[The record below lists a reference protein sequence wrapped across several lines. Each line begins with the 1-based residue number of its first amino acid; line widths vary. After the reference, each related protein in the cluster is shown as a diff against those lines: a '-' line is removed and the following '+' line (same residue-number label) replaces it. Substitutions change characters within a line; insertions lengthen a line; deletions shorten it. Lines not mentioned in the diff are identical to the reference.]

1 MQISKMKRNSIGTGI
16 ALALAIACPLTFG
29 QASNYP
35 NRPIKI
41 VVPFPPGNTTDIMT
55 RLIASKLQERLGQP
69 IVVENK
75 AGASGVIGMD
85 FVAKSKPDGYTIA
98 ASQGGNMVVLP
109 HTSKNITYNPITDF
123 TSIAV
128 STYNYQVVTANNQA
142 PFKTF
147 GQMIDW
153 AKANPGRLTVA
164 SNGEGGFPHLVFE
177 HLAKTA
183 GITFT
188 HVPYKG
194 TAAIITDQIG
204 GQVMASVDGVSG
216 PAPHVRSGAIR
227 LLAISNKSRVSEWPG
242 IPTVSETIPGWT
254 SNGWF
259 AYSGP
264 AGMPKD
270 ITLKLNQEINRA
282 MNSPEVVE
290 QLKQYGL
297 EVMNESPEYF
307 EKVLK
312 EDYARY
318 GKLVKDIG
326 YVPH

>member
-1 MQISKMKRNSIGTGI
+1 MSYFLNKYLST
-16 ALALAIACPLTFG
+16 AVLALFLGLFSQLISAQSGP
-29 QASNYP
+29 YP

-41 VVPFPPGNTTDIMT
+41 IIPFPPGNTTDIMT
-55 RLIASKLQERLGQP
+55 RLIAPKLQERLGQAV
-69 IVVENK
+69 IVENR
-75 AGASGVIGMD
+75 AGGSGVIGME
-85 FVAKSKPDGYTIA
+85 FVAKSKPDGYTLV

-109 HTSKNITYNPITDF
+109 HTSKNIPYNPITDF
-123 TSIAV
+123 SSIAL
-128 STYNYQVVTANNQA
+128 STYNYQVITAANQA

-147 GQMIDW
+147 AQMIDW
-153 AKANPGRLTVA
+153 AKANPGQMTVA

-194 TAAIITDQIG
+194 SAQIVTDMIG

-227 LLAISNKSRVSEWPG
+227 LLAISNKSKVTEWPST
-242 IPTVSETIPGWT
+242 PTVSETIPGWT

-264 AGMPKD
+264 AGMNKD
-270 ITLKLNQEINRA
+270 IVRKLNTEINRA
-282 MNSPEVVE
+282 MNAPEVVE
-290 QLKQYGL
+290 QLKSYGL
-297 EVMNESPEYF
+297 EVVSESPEYF
-307 EKVLK
+307 DRVLK
-312 EDYARY
+312 DDYARY

>member
-1 MQISKMKRNSIGTGI
+1 VNVTLKKYLSLSLGIFAMGI
-16 ALALAIACPLTFG
+16 AV
-29 QASNYP
+29 QAHAQSSNYP

-41 VVPFPPGNTTDIMT
+41 IIPFPPGNTTDIMT
-55 RLIASKLQERLGQP
+55 RLIAPKLQERLGQP

-85 FVAKSKPDGYTIA
+85 FVAKSKPDGYTIV

-109 HTSKNITYNPITDF
+109 HTSKNINYHPITDF
-123 TSIAV
+123 TSIAL
-128 STYNYQVVTANNQA
+128 STYNYQVITANNQA

-147 GQMIDW
+147 AQMIEW
-153 AKANPGRLTVA
+153 AKANPGKLTVA

-227 LLAISNKSRVSEWPG
+227 LLAISNKTRVSEWPG
-242 IPTVSETIPGWT
+242 VQTVSETIPGWT

-297 EVMNESPEYF
+297 EVVSESPEYF
-307 EKVLK
+307 ERVLK
-312 EDYARY
+312 EDYTKY

>member
-1 MQISKMKRNSIGTGI
+1 MNYFMKKYLSTTV
-16 ALALAIACPLTFG
+16 LALFLGFFSQLISAQSGP
-29 QASNYP
+29 YP

-41 VVPFPPGNTTDIMT
+41 IIPFPPGNTTDIMT
-55 RLIASKLQERLGQP
+55 RLIAPKLQEGLGQS

-75 AGASGVIGMD
+75 PGASGVIGMD
-85 FVAKSKPDGYTIA
+85 FVAKSKPDGYTLV
-98 ASQGGNMVVLP
+98 ASQGGTMVVLP
-109 HTSKNITYNPITDF
+109 HTSKNIAYSPIADF
-123 TSIAV
+123 ASVAL
-128 STYNYQVVTANNQA
+128 STYNYQVVTASNQA

-147 GQMIDW
+147 PEMIAW

-194 TAAIITDQIG
+194 TAQIVTDMIG
-204 GQVMASVDGVSG
+204 GQVMASIDGVSG

-227 LLAISNKSRVSEWPG
+227 LLAISNKSKVAEWPNT
-242 IPTVSETIPGWT
+242 PTVSETIPGWT

-264 AGMPKD
+264 AGMNKD
-270 ITLKLNQEINRA
+270 IVRKLNIEINRA

-290 QLKQYGL
+290 QLKSYGL
-297 EVMNESPEYF
+297 EVVSEPPEYF
-307 EKVLK
+307 DRVVK

-318 GKLVKDIG
+318 GKLIKDIG
-326 YVPH
+326 YVPR

>member
-1 MQISKMKRNSIGTGI
+1 MEYCAKKKWGAKGFIA
-16 ALALAIACPLTFG
+16 ALALLAEFAFAQSGP
-29 QASNYP
+29 YP

-41 VVPFPPGNTTDIMT
+41 VIPFPPGNTTDIIT
-55 RLIASKLQERLGQP
+55 RLIAPKLQERLGQP

-75 AGASGVIGMD
+75 AGGSGTIGMD
-85 FVAKSKPDGYTIA
+85 FVAKSKPDGYTIV

-109 HTSKNITYNPITDF
+109 HTSKSVPYNPISDF
-123 TSIAV
+123 TSIALT
-128 STYNYQVVTANNQA
+128 TYNYQVITANNQT

-147 GQMIDW
+147 AQMVDW
-153 AKANPGRLTVA
+153 AKANPGQLTVA

-194 TAAIITDQIG
+194 SSQISTDLIG
-204 GQVMASVDGVSG
+204 GQVMTSVDGVSG
-216 PAPHVRSGAIR
+216 PSPHIRSGAIR
-227 LLAISNKSRVSEWPG
+227 LLAISNKTKVAEWPNT
-242 IPTVSETIPGWT
+242 PTVSETVPGWT

-270 ITLKLNQEINRA
+270 IVRKLNAEINRA
-282 MNSPEVVE
+282 MNAPEIIE
-290 QLKQYGL
+290 QLKPYGL
-297 EVMNESPEYF
+297 EVVSESSEYF
-307 EKVLK
+307 DKVLK
-312 EDYARY
+312 EDYVRY

-326 YVPH
+326 YTPH

>member
-1 MQISKMKRNSIGTGI
+1 MRNSLKSGMIYILGLMMLVLSPWS
-16 ALALAIACPLTFG
+16 LAET
-29 QASNYP
+29 YP
-35 NRPIKI
+35 ARPIKI
-41 VVPFPPGNTTDIMT
+41 VIPFPPGNTTDIMT
-55 RLIASKLQERLGQP
+55 RLIAPKLQERLGQA
-69 IVVENK
+69 IIVENR
-75 AGASGVIGMD
+75 AGASGTIGMD
-85 FVAKSKPDGYTIA
+85 YVAKSKPDGYTIV

-109 HTSKNITYNPITDF
+109 HTSKTIPYSSINDF
-123 TSIAV
+123 TSIAL
-128 STYNYQVVTANNQA
+128 STYNYQVIIENNQA

-147 GQMIDW
+147 SQMIDW
-153 AKANPGRLTVA
+153 AKANPGKLTVA

-194 TAAIITDQIG
+194 TAPIITDLIG

-227 LLAISNKSRVSEWPG
+227 LLAISNKTRVSEWPG

-264 AGMPKD
+264 TGMPKE
-270 ITLKLNQEINRA
+270 IVQRLNMEINRA

-290 QLKQYGL
+290 QLKGYGL
-297 EVMNESPEYF
+297 EVVSESPEYF
-307 EKVLK
+307 ERVLR
-312 EDYARY
+312 EDFQRY
-318 GKLVKDIG
+318 GKLVKDIS
-326 YVPH
+326 YIPH

>member
-1 MQISKMKRNSIGTGI
+1 MRNSLKSGMIYILGLMMLVLSPWS
-16 ALALAIACPLTFG
+16 LAET
-29 QASNYP
+29 YP
-35 NRPIKI
+35 ARPIKI
-41 VVPFPPGNTTDIMT
+41 VIPFPPGNTTDIMT
-55 RLIASKLQERLGQP
+55 RLIAPKLQERLGQA
-69 IVVENK
+69 IIVENR
-75 AGASGVIGMD
+75 AGASGTIGMD
-85 FVAKSKPDGYTIA
+85 YVAKSKPDGYTIV

-109 HTSKNITYNPITDF
+109 HTSKTIPYSSINDF
-123 TSIAV
+123 TSIAL
-128 STYNYQVVTANNQA
+128 STYNYQVIIANNQA

-147 GQMIDW
+147 SQMIDW
-153 AKANPGRLTVA
+153 AKANPGKLTVA

-194 TAAIITDQIG
+194 TAPIITDLIG

-227 LLAISNKSRVSEWPG
+227 LLAISNKTRVSEWPG

-264 AGMPKD
+264 TGMPKE
-270 ITLKLNQEINRA
+270 IVQRLNMEINRA

-290 QLKQYGL
+290 QLKGYGL
-297 EVMNESPEYF
+297 EVVSESPEYF
-307 EKVLK
+307 ERVLR
-312 EDYARY
+312 EDFQRY
-318 GKLVKDIG
+318 GKLVKDIS
-326 YVPH
+326 YIPH

>member
-1 MQISKMKRNSIGTGI
+1 MNYYLKKYSSL
-16 ALALAIACPLTFG
+16 AVLALFISFVS
-29 QASNYP
+29 QFASAQTGPYP

-41 VVPFPPGNTTDIMT
+41 IIPFPPGNTTDIMT
-55 RLIASKLQERLGQP
+55 RLIAPKLQERLGQA

-75 AGASGVIGMD
+75 PGGAGTVGME
-85 FVAKSKPDGYTIA
+85 FVAKSKPDGYTLV

-109 HTSKNITYNPITDF
+109 HTSKNVPYNPITDF
-123 TSIAV
+123 TSIAL
-128 STYNYQVVTANNQA
+128 STYNYQVITASNQT

-147 GQMIDW
+147 PQMIEW
-153 AKANPGRLTVA
+153 AKANPGQLTVA
-164 SNGEGGFPHLVFE
+164 SNGEGGFPHIVFE

-194 TAAIITDQIG
+194 SAQIVTDMIG
-204 GQVMASVDGVSG
+204 GQVMTSVDGVSG
-216 PAPHVRSGAIR
+216 PAPHIRSGSIR
-227 LLAISNKSRVSEWPG
+227 LLAISNKSKVPEWPNT
-242 IPTVSETIPGWT
+242 PTVSETITGWT

-259 AYSGP
+259 GYSGP
-264 AGMPKD
+264 AGMNKD
-270 ITLKLNQEINRA
+270 IVRKLNVEINRA

-290 QLKQYGL
+290 QLKTYGL
-297 EVMNESPEYF
+297 EVISEPPEYYDR
-307 EKVLK
+307 VLK

-318 GKLVKDIG
+318 GKLVKDIN

>member
-1 MQISKMKRNSIGTGI
+1 MNVTLKKYLSLSLGMFAMTM
-16 ALALAIACPLTFG
+16 AV
-29 QASNYP
+29 QAHAQSSNYP

-41 VVPFPPGNTTDIMT
+41 IIPFPPGNTTDIMT
-55 RLIASKLQERLGQP
+55 RLIAPKLQERLGQP

-85 FVAKSKPDGYTIA
+85 FVAKSKPDGYTIV

-109 HTSKNITYNPITDF
+109 HTSKNISYHPITDF
-123 TSIAV
+123 TSIAL
-128 STYNYQVVTANNQA
+128 STYNYQVITANNQA

-147 GQMIDW
+147 AQMIEW
-153 AKANPGRLTVA
+153 AKANPGKLTVA
-164 SNGEGGFPHLVFE
+164 SNGEGGFPHLVIE
-177 HLAKTA
+177 HLAKTV

-227 LLAISNKSRVSEWPG
+227 LLAISNKTRVSEWPG
-242 IPTVSETIPGWT
+242 VQTVSETIPGWT

-297 EVMNESPEYF
+297 EVVSESPEYF
-307 EKVLK
+307 ERVLK
-312 EDYARY
+312 DDYTKY
-318 GKLVKDIG
+318 GKLAKDIA

>member
-1 MQISKMKRNSIGTGI
+1 MSYFLNKYLST
-16 ALALAIACPLTFG
+16 AVLALLLGLFSQLISAQSGT
-29 QASNYP
+29 YP

-41 VVPFPPGNTTDIMT
+41 IIPFPPGNTTDIMT
-55 RLIASKLQERLGQP
+55 RLIAPKLQERLGQAV
-69 IVVENK
+69 IVENK
-75 AGASGVIGMD
+75 AGGSGVIGME
-85 FVAKSKPDGYTIA
+85 FVAKSKPDGYTLV

-109 HTSKNITYNPITDF
+109 HTSKNIAYSPIADF
-123 TSIAV
+123 SSIAL
-128 STYNYQVVTANNQA
+128 STYNYQVITAANQA

-147 GQMIDW
+147 AQMIDW
-153 AKANPGRLTVA
+153 AKANPGQLTVA

-194 TAAIITDQIG
+194 SAQIVTDMIG
-204 GQVMASVDGVSG
+204 GQVMTSVDGVSG
-216 PAPHVRSGAIR
+216 PAPHIRSGAIR
-227 LLAISNKSRVSEWPG
+227 LLAISNKSKVTEWPNT
-242 IPTVSETIPGWT
+242 PTVSETIPGWT

-264 AGMPKD
+264 AGMNKD
-270 ITLKLNQEINRA
+270 IVRKLNMEINRA
-282 MNSPEVVE
+282 MNAPEVVE
-290 QLKQYGL
+290 QLKSYGL
-297 EVMNESPEYF
+297 EVVSESPEYF
-307 EKVLK
+307 DRVLK
-312 EDYARY
+312 DDYARY

>member
-1 MQISKMKRNSIGTGI
+1 MSYFLNKYLST
-16 ALALAIACPLTFG
+16 AVLALLLGLFSQLISAQSGT
-29 QASNYP
+29 YP

-41 VVPFPPGNTTDIMT
+41 IIPFPPGNTTDIMT
-55 RLIASKLQERLGQP
+55 RLIAPKLQERLGQAV
-69 IVVENK
+69 IVDNK
-75 AGASGVIGMD
+75 AGGSGVIGME
-85 FVAKSKPDGYTIA
+85 FVAKSKPDGYTLV

-109 HTSKNITYNPITDF
+109 HTSKNIAYSPIADF
-123 TSIAV
+123 SSIAL
-128 STYNYQVVTANNQA
+128 STYNYQVITAANQA

-147 GQMIDW
+147 AQMIDW
-153 AKANPGRLTVA
+153 AKANPGQLTVA

-194 TAAIITDQIG
+194 SAQIVTDMIG
-204 GQVMASVDGVSG
+204 GQVMTSVDGVSG
-216 PAPHVRSGAIR
+216 PAPHIRSGAIR
-227 LLAISNKSRVSEWPG
+227 LLAISNKSKVTEWPNT
-242 IPTVSETIPGWT
+242 PTVSETIPGWT

-264 AGMPKD
+264 AGMNKD
-270 ITLKLNQEINRA
+270 IVRKLNMEINRA
-282 MNSPEVVE
+282 MNAPEVVE
-290 QLKQYGL
+290 QLKSYGL
-297 EVMNESPEYF
+297 EVVSESPEYF
-307 EKVLK
+307 DRVLK
-312 EDYARY
+312 DDYARY